1 MKPVRST
8 PADTRAEHGYRGH
21 SAGLLQEHDHEP
33 VPGLPEELPQGERIL
48 WQGAPQWRTL
58 AVEAFHLR
66 KLVVYFALIGLLRF
80 YFLLQDDLGALETAK
95 GMAPFAVLAI
105 SGLFIVVSLAWL
117 SARHTLYTLTNR
129 RVVMRIGI
137 VLTVTFNIPFSR
149 ITGAHLREGRDDLGD
164 VALELEGSSRI
175 PYLQLWPH
183 ARAWHLQQPQPVLR
197 GIPQAARTAAA
208 LTQAWASSRG
218 QSGQTVATTTGESY
232 SAHGPRSGSVAL
244 PSGATPAH
252 QG

>member
-1 MKPVRST
+1 
-8 PADTRAEHGYRGH
+8 
-21 SAGLLQEHDHEP
+21 LLQEHDHEP
-33 VPGLPEELPQGERIL
+33 VPGLPEELPRGERIL
-48 WQGAPQWRTL
+48 WQGAPDWRTL
-58 AVEAFHLR
+58 AIEAFHLR

-80 YFLLQDDLGALETAK
+80 YFLLQDDLTALETAK

-105 SGLFIVVSLAWL
+105 SGLFIVISLAWL

-149 ITGAHLREGRDDLGD
+149 ITGAHLREGREGMGD
-164 VALELEGSSRI
+164 VALEIEATSRI

-183 ARAWHLQQPQPVLR
+183 ARAWHLQRPQPVLR
-197 GIPQAARTAAA
+197 AIPHAANTAAA
-208 LTQAWASSRG
+208 LKQAWALGRG
-218 QSGQTVATTTGESY
+218 QSAPNLATTGE
-232 SAHGPRSGSVAL
+232 AHVGHGQQVIPNAMPG
-244 PSGATPAH
+244 GATPAN

>member
-1 MKPVRST
+1 
-8 PADTRAEHGYRGH
+8 
-21 SAGLLQEHDHEP
+21 LLQEHDHEP

-48 WQGAPQWRTL
+48 WQGAPDWRTL

-66 KLVVYFALIGLLRF
+66 KLVVYFALIGMLRF
-80 YFLLQDDLGALETAK
+80 YFLLQDDLSALETAK

-149 ITGAHLREGRDDLGD
+149 ITGAHLREGRDGLGD
-164 VALELEGSSRI
+164 VALEIEASSRI
-175 PYLQLWPH
+175 PFLQLWPH
-183 ARAWHLQQPQPVLR
+183 ARAWHLQHPQPVLR
-197 GIPQAARTAAA
+197 AIPQAAGTAAT
-208 LTQAWASSRG
+208 LTQAWAGSRG
-218 QSGQTVATTTGESY
+218 ESSMSVATVG
-232 SAHGPRSGSVAL
+232 GSHSSPVSQARPGAL
-244 PSGATPAH
+244 SSGATPAH